1 MKRYL
6 QLLILPVIAFGFM
19 ACMKADKSEK
29 VIAAAETTM
38 QQQELSLNDTLTK
51 VVKRKPGK
59 ALTEKQYYI
68 LRKQGTERPFKMN
81 LMTTIKR
88 VIILCSLQVA
98 FV

>member
-38 QQQELSLNDTLTK
+38 QQQ
-51 VVKRKPGK
+51 
-59 ALTEKQYYI
+59 
-68 LRKQGTERPFKMN
+68 
-81 LMTTIKR
+81 
-88 VIILCSLQVA
+88 VIIE
-98 FV
+98 